1 MCEISVCV
9 FLPPSLLCFSLVPR
23 SLPPSFS
30 YRPLSTYS
38 LQATALNEVCPH
50 VSSSRIGGRAARG
63 VSGEVFVRRQP
74 SVSLSSK
81 PERCVS
87 GIANENPTDRKCR
100 VRSLA
105 GRFSGVSLACRG
117 AVAGVPGD
125 GTLYRRNIHNFCLV
139 SDTAERS
146 YYYIQGRG
154 FACKDSQQNKT
165 PLHVL
170 RSTIYG
176 EIQHEI
182 QPVSG
187 CAHQSLTQKPQLRT
201 CLAFPIPTPRV
212 QTPAETCV
220 RPGP

>member
-146 YYYIQGRG
+146 YYIQGRP
-154 FACKDSQQNKT
+154 DS
-165 PLHVL
+165 LARI
-170 RSTIYG
+170 RSRKKHHYTCSDRRYTARYSMRYSLYL
-176 EIQHEI
+176 
-182 QPVSG
+182 V
-187 CAHQSLTQKPQLRT
+187 AHIK
-201 CLAFPIPTPRV
+201 A
-212 QTPAETCV
+212 
-220 RPGP
+220 